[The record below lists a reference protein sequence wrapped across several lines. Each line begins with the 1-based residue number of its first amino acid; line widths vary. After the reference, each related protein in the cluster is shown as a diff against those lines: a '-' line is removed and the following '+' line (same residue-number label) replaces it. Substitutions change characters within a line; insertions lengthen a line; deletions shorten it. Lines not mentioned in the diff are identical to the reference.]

1 MKAYERPMVEVLDE
15 TSEGVYTISG
25 DVAQEEQEE
34 KVKCRFG
41 RSEANAGSDTCQ
53 ACSASGGLRANE
65 LDGESLFKEDFKGCI
80 DGMPLK

>member
-15 TSEGVYTISG
+15 TSEGVYAISG
-25 DVAQEEQEE
+25 DVVQEEQEE

-41 RSEANAGSDTCQ
+41 RSEANPGSDACQ
-53 ACSASGGLRANE
+53 ACSASGGLRDYE
-65 LDGESLFKEDFKGCI
+65 LDGESLYKKDFTTCI